1 MHTELHSGIHYFLL
15 IFYILFFFSKIT
27 FFEKN
32 IRNTIKMSNSLDPDQ
47 PRHFVG
53 PDLGTNFLLR
63 SSADDTGK
71 QRMGKV
77 NCNEGIFHK
86 RIN

>member
-1 MHTELHSGIHYFLL
+1 
-15 IFYILFFFSKIT
+15 
-27 FFEKN
+27 
-32 IRNTIKMSNSLDPDQ
+32 MSNSLDPDQ
-47 PRHFVG
+47 ARHFVG
-53 PDLGTNFLLR
+53 PDLVTNVLLS

-77 NCNEGIFHK
+77 NCNECIFHK